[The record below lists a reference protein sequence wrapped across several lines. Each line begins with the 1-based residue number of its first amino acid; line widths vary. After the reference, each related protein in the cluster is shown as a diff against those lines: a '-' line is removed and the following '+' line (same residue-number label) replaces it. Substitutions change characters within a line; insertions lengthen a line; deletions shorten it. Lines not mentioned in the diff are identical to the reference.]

1 MPNVIWTA
9 TSKIKDGRGAEAV
22 TRALRLKQAVVD
34 AGAVSARYFQS
45 TAGPDAPSTTFAI
58 EYRSMAH
65 MEEVV
70 GKLGQDSWFQ
80 EAYVSDT
87 NQPSTQ
93 IAQAILVE
101 IE

>member
-9 TSKIKDGRGAEAV
+9 TSKVKDGRGAEAV
-22 TRALRLKQAVVD
+22 TRALRLKQVVVD

-80 EAYVSDT
+80 EAYAT
-87 NQPSTQ
+87 NTDQPSTI
-93 IAQAILVE
+93 IAQGLFVE
-101 IE
+101 VE